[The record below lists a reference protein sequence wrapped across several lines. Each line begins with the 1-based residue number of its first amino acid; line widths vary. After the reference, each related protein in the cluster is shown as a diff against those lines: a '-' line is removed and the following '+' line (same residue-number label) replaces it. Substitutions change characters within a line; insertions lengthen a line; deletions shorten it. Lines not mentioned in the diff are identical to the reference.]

1 MRGLTGRFA
10 RVNPLRFQKT
20 EFGLWPSRCR
30 SKMKTST
37 ERFAMDEMSQGREAV
52 REPRFRQELFRILTV
67 C

>member
-1 MRGLTGRFA
+1 M
-10 RVNPLRFQKT
+10 
-20 EFGLWPSRCR
+20 
-30 SKMKTST
+30 MTST